1 MYAVAI
7 TVEDFPRSNI
17 SIGGTTYTPN
27 DPMTSVNLQVN
38 CIDLVRVQIL
48 HTMTQKISYF
58 YCKFFFHVAV
68 SDTDCQFKWRM

>member
-48 HTMTQKISYF
+48 HTMTHF
-58 YCKFFFHVAV
+58 YSKFFFHVAV

>member
-17 SIGGTTYTPN
+17 SIGGTTYTSN

-48 HTMTQKISYF
+48 HTMTQNI
-58 YCKFFFHVAV
+58 
-68 SDTDCQFKWRM
+68 

>member
-38 CIDLVRVQIL
+38 CIDLVWVQIL
-48 HTMTQKISYF
+48 HTMTQNINIF
-58 YCKFFFHVAV
+58 IVNFIFHVAV
-68 SDTDCQFKWRM
+68 SDTDCQFKWMM

>member
-7 TVEDFPRSNI
+7 TVEDFPRLNI

-38 CIDLVRVQIL
+38 CIDLVWVQIL
-48 HTMTQKISYF
+48 HTMTQNI
-58 YCKFFFHVAV
+58 
-68 SDTDCQFKWRM
+68 